1 MVFERSVWSAR
12 CTAAFSPNHENDTTP
27 RQNYPLIGH
36 CVIRTAK
43 MMLFWLKQQKQL
55 KWTGAVKREI
65 YIERKEIPLPPRSL
79 DRSQIKL
86 IQKSGQKYHRKS
98 ALGSCQHEKR
108 GKYVNE
114 KVCSKILA
122 HRYATFF
129 CSWDDSLVGQL
140 TSKILLSFKS
150 FFSLFS
156 LTSFPQCDPPKTSY

>member
-1 MVFERSVWSAR
+1 MVVKRSVWSAR

-36 CVIRTAK
+36 SVIRTAK
-43 MMLFWLKQQKQL
+43 IMLFWLKQQKQL

-65 YIERKEIPLPPRSL
+65 YIEREEIPLPPRSL

-108 GKYVNE
+108 GKYVNN

-129 CSWDDSLVGQL
+129 CSLDDSLVGQL
-140 TSKILLSFKS
+140 NTDQFTESNLSNMV
-150 FFSLFS
+150 
-156 LTSFPQCDPPKTSY
+156 TAN